1 MNPTLRPDP
10 PATATCAWCGTA
22 FEIPQRPG
30 PTPRYCKASHRQRA
44 HEARRAATLTG
55 PHDLATLAAAHHNT
69 TTVTAGPRPDW
80 RHAFLTL
87 ADAVAVATTITA
99 TPTPTS
105 PQPARHPTE
114 PRPEPRPPKPG
125 RSAPAD
131 TIYEC
136 PSCEQ
141 RYLGERRCGDC
152 NTFCRRIGPG
162 GLCPHCD
169 APVAQQDLA
178 NH

>member
-10 PATATCAWCGTA
+10 SATATCAWCGAA

-44 HEARRAATLTG
+44 HEARQAAKLTG
-55 PHDLATLAAAHHNT
+55 PNNLGALAAAHHDT
-69 TTVTAGPRPDW
+69 TTAVTSGRRPDW

-87 ADAVAVATTITA
+87 ADAVAATITA
-99 TPTPTS
+99 TPTP
-105 PQPARHPTE
+105 PQLARHPAE
-114 PRPEPRPPKPG
+114 PPPEPRPPKPA
-125 RSAPAD
+125 RSVPAD
-131 TIYEC
+131 TVYEC

-141 RYLGERRCGDC
+141 RYLGVRRCDDC

-169 APVAQQDLA
+169 APVAQQDLDT
-178 NH
+178 H